1 MITLKWSDGVE
12 VLDDSVLFSK
22 LVSEKPASV
31 TEAFEDSVR
40 EDCDASG
47 IVGLIEGGVS
57 DIVADWFAEHAE
69 RNPDF
74 VEECFGYT
82 PVYAGD
88 SVVGWM
94 TDEETVDTD
103 EMAARVV
110 ADHPC
115 ILDDFREDFD
125 DKSNKNFVV
134 LINPE
139 IVKYEGDIVYDQEG
153 CLSVKDV
160 YGNVP
165 RYSKVRVRAIDIH
178 GNRVHFKSP
187 NAFVAR
193 VLQHEIDHTNG
204 ICFVDHI
211 AHDENAFS
219 LLTESGDLVACPYSK
234 VLDSGIL
241 PADEDNNAI
250 VQ

>member
-1 MITLKWSDGVE
+1 MSSTYTHKDIITLPNDHLRQRSRR
-12 VLDDSVLFSK
+12 
-22 LVSEKPASV
+22 V
-31 TEAFEDSVR
+31 TEINDDTVQ
-40 EDCDASG
+40 
-47 IVGLIEGGVS
+47 LIEDMIAATLDWEES
-57 DIVADWFAEHAE
+57 RPNEVAVALAAIQIDK
-69 RNPDF
+69 
-74 VEECFGYT
+74 
-82 PVYAGD
+82 PV
-88 SVVGWM
+88 
-94 TDEETVDTD
+94 
-103 EMAARVV
+103 RVV
-110 ADHPC
+110 
-115 ILDDFREDFD
+115 IIREDFD
-125 DKSNKNFVV
+125 DKSNKNFTV

-139 IVKYEGDIVYDQEG
+139 IVKYEGKIVYDQEG

-219 LLTESGDLVACPYSK
+219 LLTDSGDLVACPYSK
-234 VLDSGIL
+234 VIESGIL
-241 PADEDNNAI
+241 PDDEDNNTI
-250 VQ
+250 IQ